1 MVKGTASS
9 AIHSIFCL
17 PETVGSVLISTA
29 LAPAAAI
36 TEKPTPGEPSIK
48 ISPRFFSSTSPVE
61 YFSVPDL
68 SRYWPYRYSRA
79 TVRPTQSIRPGWSPL
94 LFPVPP
100 CRRQHL
106 WSQLQ
111 LLINDNHVSLTTPEF
126 RYYTPEF
133 LQFPWFQ
140 CKDTLVWHLQSRNL
154 NKSYPALFPTF

>member
-1 MVKGTASS
+1 MVKGTASLG
-9 AIHSIFCL
+9 IRSIFCL

-100 CRRQHL
+100 L
-106 WSQLQ
+106 PPVTLMAQLQ
-111 LLINDNHVSLTTPEF
+111 LLINDNHVSLTAPEF
-126 RYYTPEF
+126 RFYSPE
-133 LQFPWFQ
+133 LSLFPWHHY
-140 CKDTLVWHLQSRNL
+140 KDT
-154 NKSYPALFPTF
+154 PASH